1 MNVIVIP
8 ARSGSK
14 RIKDKNIKILNNKP
28 LITFLLDKFK
38 KKNLKEK
45 IFVTSDSNKI
55 KKIVSNYKNINFV
68 KRPKKLASDLS
79 KIEEALIHVINK
91 EK

>member
-38 KKNLKEK
+38 KK
-45 IFVTSDSNKI
+45 S
-55 KKIVSNYKNINFV
+55 
-68 KRPKKLASDLS
+68 
-79 KIEEALIHVINK
+79 
-91 EK
+91 